1 MQVAGLARRH
11 QLQEQ
16 GAKNAGD
23 VDTGHDKEAVCVT
36 LSSFQCKRVSS
47 VSPAVGH
54 QPRGGESRVS
64 LLLCRVIMQM
74 LYQILTLEF
83 LNFDNDTVMN
93 TQYLE
98 MASLAELIVKPF
110 YYLFFF

>member
-1 MQVAGLARRH
+1 MGAGLARRH

-16 GAKNAGD
+16 GR
-23 VDTGHDKEAVCVT
+23 VDTGHDKEAVSDVCVT
-36 LSSFQCKRVSS
+36 LSSFQCVSS
-47 VSPAVGH
+47 VSPAAGH

-74 LYQILTLEF
+74 LYQTLTLEF